1 MDDLAIENDID
12 EIRAEV
18 NVLTTKVETLQTRY
32 RTIHGELQIMLND
45 EYEHQFSQLHE
56 KTIVWAEFS

>member
-18 NVLTTKVETLQTRY
+18 DVLTTKVETLQTRY
-32 RTIHGELQIMLND
+32 RTIHDELQIMLND